1 MALAKNEEGWTAMPT
16 QYNAVQWSKAFV
28 FAFAN
33 AVAALLILASL
44 RAADEK
50 LAPKRKIQIAG
61 LSFHKRYSF

>member
-16 QYNAVQWSKAFV
+16 QYNAVQSSKAFA

-44 RAADEK
+44 QLLASLRAADGPTFE
-50 LAPKRKIQIAG
+50 
-61 LSFHKRYSF
+61 